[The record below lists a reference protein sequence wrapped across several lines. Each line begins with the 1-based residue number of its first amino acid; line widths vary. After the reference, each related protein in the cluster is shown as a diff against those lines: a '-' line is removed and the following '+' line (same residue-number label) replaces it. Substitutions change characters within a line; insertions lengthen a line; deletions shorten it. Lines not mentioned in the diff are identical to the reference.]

1 MSSIDPNYELPPE
14 DTVEIECETLDV
26 SGTIRSPTVTQI
38 QQSIDNHVNDFSKHR
53 QSKVVEIITDG
64 TSTFYTVT
72 HNLAAQNL
80 VVNFFDVTNIPQQL
94 LFVHWEPISA
104 NEIKIVPDVI
114 LPVNRKIKII
124 IQ

>member
-1 MSSIDPNYELPPE
+1 MSTINPNYELPPE
-14 DTVEIECETLDV
+14 DTVEIDCERLDI
-26 SGTIRSPTVTQI
+26 SGEIRSPTVTQI
-38 QQSIDNHVNDFSKHR
+38 RQDIDNHVNDFSKHR
-53 QSKVVEIITDG
+53 QSKIFEIVTDG
-64 TSTFYTVT
+64 TSTYYAIT

-80 VVNFFDVTNIPQQL
+80 VVSFFDVTATPQQL
-94 LFVHWEPISA
+94 LFVHWEPISE